1 MDDTKEYSIGELAK
15 AADVTP
21 RTIRYYTLEGLLP
34 PPQIVG
40 RTAVYSEAH
49 RLRLRLIAR
58 LKALFLPLHE
68 IRARLAPLTDAELL
82 AESDGVESAAVSEE
96 GLEDAVM
103 LKEPQLPEIEGGI
116 LFSRKSSPS
125 PPAESAAE
133 YVQRLLRQRE
143 AATPPP
149 KPVSSAPPLPMQRI
163 TPPVPRP
170 EPEGETWERHIL
182 AEGVEVHLRQPATP
196 ESRALLDRLL
206 REVKRDG
213 S

>member
-82 AESDGVESAAVSEE
+82 AESAAEE
-96 GLEDAVM
+96 TEENLLGLRE
-103 LKEPQLPEIEGGI
+103 PEILERDEPVSF
-116 LFSRKSSPS
+116 LRAVPPT

-149 KPVSSAPPLPMQRI
+149 KPASSAPPVPMQRVI
-163 TPPVPRP
+163 PPVPRP
-170 EPEGETWERHIL
+170 EPEGETWERYVV
-182 AEGVEVHLRQPATP
+182 AEGLEVHLRQPATL
-196 ESRALLDRLL
+196 EARALLDRLL
-206 REVKRDG
+206 REVKRTAP
-213 S
+213 